1 MSLSGREV
9 KIPLIPGLARRR
21 VSRPRLRGAHFPLLR
36 PNGQGEGAEGGGSPG
51 NDQGY
56 QGRGGPAAPAAEAP
70 AAAAAKDK
78 AEGGEEGGGGGAS
91 DKDDGGK
98 EEAEE
103 VAVALGNVHNI
114 RQHGSQ
120 RSKVISPADE

>member
-1 MSLSGREV
+1 M
-9 KIPLIPGLARRR
+9 
-21 VSRPRLRGAHFPLLR
+21 SRPRLRGAHFPLLR
-36 PNGQGEGAEGGGSPG
+36 PNGQGEGAEGGGSAG

-56 QGRGGPAAPAAEAP
+56 QGRGGPAATAD
-70 AAAAAKDK
+70 KDK
-78 AEGGEEGGGGGAS
+78 AKGGEEGGGGGAS

-120 RSKVISPADE
+120 RSKVISLADE